1 MTQVKSLDQLKEMI
15 ENGVHDYFIQ
25 LEFGARSSK
34 FLDYSPESDKYY
46 IINEIDG
53 SKQRLGEKNL
63 MNRKYTNVGY
73 AITIGALYAYEDYPQ
88 N

>member
-15 ENGVHDYFIQ
+15 ANGVHDYFIQ

-34 FLDYSPESDKYY
+34 FLDYSPDSDKYY

-88 N
+88 K